1 MGMRPR
7 PFLQNLLLEEMDVGP
22 GQSQP
27 REAHALIRA
36 KRGFLAAE
44 HGAGWVAR
52 PKSNRAADLQKLRP
66 QDNEASMQTERPSP
80 EGEKCR
86 IRLKAGRASSGVGLA
101 RPSERSGSCR

>member
-1 MGMRPR
+1 M
-7 PFLQNLLLEEMDVGP
+7 
-22 GQSQP
+22 
-27 REAHALIRA
+27 IRA

-52 PKSNRAADLQKLRP
+52 PKPNRAVDFQKLRP
-66 QDNEASMQTERPSP
+66 QNNEASMQTKRPSP

-101 RPSERSGSCR
+101 QPPECSGSSRWD